1 MMKRAAMLA
10 AMVLLV
16 FVAARLTS
24 PVVGAAEK
32 GDAKAGFEVYKK
44 NCLKC
49 HGEQGKGDGPAGRL
63 LKVKPADWT
72 DKARMSKLT
81 DNDLVAVTSKGGT
94 AVGKSV
100 AMPGFG
106 DKLKSQE
113 INNVVAYVL
122 QVAGR

>member
-1 MMKRAAMLA
+1 MLKKAPMLA

-16 FVAARLTS
+16 SVAAQLSS
-24 PVVGAAEK
+24 PTVGAAGK
-32 GDAKAGFEVYKK
+32 GDAKAGFEVYRK
-44 NCLKC
+44 NCLRC

-81 DNDLVAVTSKGGT
+81 DNDLFAVVSKGGT
-94 AVGKSV
+94 AVGRSAV
-100 AMPGFG
+100 MPGFG
-106 DKLKSQE
+106 DKLKPQE
-113 INNVVAYVL
+113 ISNVVAYVL